1 MKLFYFFLI
10 IIILP
15 GCSFDNKSGIWK
27 NENQIYNSKR
37 EIFKDFKKF
46 SSTEEKFNEIISL
59 DKNFVFKKIAP
70 KSNQEWKD
78 IFYSNSNNLKNFTYN
93 DKNQL
98 VFKSKKIS
106 RNNLNRYLLVEDS
119 IVIISDEKG
128 NLNLFSLK
136 EKLLLG
142 KFNFYK
148 KKYKKIKKK
157 LNLLEKN
164 NIIYVSDNL
173 GYMYAYNYLDQK
185 ILWAKNL
192 KVPFR
197 SNLKVTKD
205 AIFASNQNNEIIIFD
220 IKNGN
225 IIKSIPTEENIIKN
239 QFTNSL
245 SLGKND
251 LFYLNSYGSLYSI
264 DTKTLEINW
273 FLNLNKSISVSPS
286 NLFYA
291 NQIIHKNNKIIIS
304 TKDKTYFIDS
314 NNGLILDKK
323 NFSTIIQ
330 PVIYGEYIFFITDN
344 DLLISIDLNNGKILY
359 AYDINQ
365 LIADY
370 LNIKKKKILPHS
382 LMILN
387 NEIFIFLENAYLIKF
402 NINGSLK

>member
-1 MKLFYFFLI
+1 
-10 IIILP
+10 
-15 GCSFDNKSGIWK
+15 
-27 NENQIYNSKR
+27 
-37 EIFKDFKKF
+37 
-46 SSTEEKFNEIISL
+46 
-59 DKNFVFKKIAP
+59 
-70 KSNQEWKD
+70 
-78 IFYSNSNNLKNFTYN
+78 
-93 DKNQL
+93 
-98 VFKSKKIS
+98 
-106 RNNLNRYLLVEDS
+106 
-119 IVIISDEKG
+119 
-128 NLNLFSLK
+128 
-136 EKLLLG
+136 
-142 KFNFYK
+142 
-148 KKYKKIKKK
+148 
-157 LNLLEKN
+157 
-164 NIIYVSDNL
+164 
-173 GYMYAYNYLDQK
+173 MYAYNYLDQK

-291 NQIIHKNNKIIIS
+291 NKIINKNNKIIIS

-330 PVIYGEYIFFITDN
+330 PVIYGEYIFITDN

-370 LNIKKKKILPHS
+370 LNIKKKK
-382 LMILN
+382 
-387 NEIFIFLENAYLIKF
+387 FYLIA
-402 NINGSLK
+402 